1 MFVKVNLSKKYTN
14 LKPQK
19 RYQHLTEIILPSF
32 FPVQPEEVWPVER
45 LAVVVSGVISF
56 SISRPQ
62 FRGQTP
68 PREASRR
75 TERVHFCWWRAYVGL
90 RRWWTQE
97 VCCSNHIST
106 VINQCIYIKQ
116 LLLLLL
122 LLPPLLPASM
132 LKQLDDSMAVSI
144 KKRAF
149 PLIPAVFLSTSVV
162 FVSFRVVLLLLCS
175 EWSDSCHYACHYAW
189 FKCGHLSRRADQN
202 Q

>member
-1 MFVKVNLSKKYTN
+1 MS
-14 LKPQK
+14 
-19 RYQHLTEIILPSF
+19 
-32 FPVQPEEVWPVER
+32 
-45 LAVVVSGVISF
+45 SF

-68 PREASRR
+68 RGKPAD
-75 TERVHFCWWRAYVGL
+75 GL
-90 RRWWTQE
+90 RGSMSADGEHMLVWGGGGHRKSAAQT
-97 VCCSNHIST
+97 ISQP

-132 LKQLDDSMAVSI
+132 LNQSDDSMAVSI
-144 KKRAF
+144 KKRAS
-149 PLIPAVFLSTSVV
+149 PLIPAVFLWTSVV
-162 FVSFRVVLLLLCS
+162 LVSLCVVLLLLCS

-189 FKCGHLSRRADQN
+189 FKCGHLSRRVDQN